1 MKQVSTENTGYENAL
16 FSCEVSRKKTTPLTT
31 ANIGVS
37 SNQPHGEAMSSSDRE
52 NRYCQHS
59 VTRCRSFKRCASHFS
74 ASEFSD
80 EDTVSSSS
88 VHIATANS
96 ILNSLSDDE
105 EEGDKSSSSLRHHDS
120 SKRLCHRRV
129 RSTSSVSSAM
139 SSNTTSSSS
148 SLLYLANPIHSC
160 ESIRDDCDFNS
171 KHDNCI
177 STTLVNSEE
186 FQPTPQRETQTLD
199 WSDSIFQSE
208 ELTGQ
213 CTNKWSSLI
222 LFSDSEGIEMYPSA
236 IDL

>member
-1 MKQVSTENTGYENAL
+1 MKTTIGYENAL
-16 FSCEVSRKKTTPLTT
+16 SSCEVFRKKTTPLTS
-31 ANIGVS
+31 ANVGFS
-37 SNQPHGEAMSSSDRE
+37 SNQPHGEAISSSDRE

-105 EEGDKSSSSLRHHDS
+105 EEGDKSTSSLRHHNS
-120 SKRLCHRRV
+120 SKRPCHRRL

-139 SSNTTSSSS
+139 SSNTTSSTSSTS
-148 SLLYLANPIHSC
+148 SLIYLANPIHSC
-160 ESIRDDCDFNS
+160 ESIRDYCDFNR
-171 KHDNCI
+171 DNCI

-213 CTNKWSSLI
+213 CTKKWNSLI
-222 LFSDSEGIEMYPSA
+222 LFSDSEGIEMYSSA